1 MVAICLLIPMF
12 LLAAL
17 LGLSSYEEHFLHPKP
32 AAGLA
37 VGPGLGPGPSPGMT
51 GGEPTDGGR

>member
-17 LGLSSYEEHFLHPKP
+17 LGLSSYEEHFLRPKP

-37 VGPGLGPGPSPGMT
+37 VGTGPGPGAV
-51 GGEPTDGGR
+51 GGEATDGGR